1 MTRIVKTKFLR
12 KSIPQDRSRMI
23 EGSIG
28 NVKTRRIV
36 RALIRKRVMT
46 DEEPVVEVV

>member
-28 NVKTRRIV
+28 KLKTRRIRIV
-36 RALIRKRVMT
+36 RALKSIMT
-46 DEEPVVEVV
+46 DEEWVVEVV